1 MERNLQDNLS
11 YIIRINGE
19 WVPAMP
25 DDEEFSVQ
33 QIRDYVAGPPQ
44 VTCLTPDGYTLFQN
58 TEGVSKG
65 LEVNETGTSI
75 CHASGLSAT
84 VRGRVFLAHPAH
96 IPGSWKTTQNE
107 TDSETRA

>member
-1 MERNLQDNLS
+1 MQRNLENNLS

-33 QIRDYVAGPPQ
+33 EIRDYVAGPPQ

-58 TEGVSKG
+58 TEGASKG

-75 CHASGLSAT
+75 CNASGLSAT

-96 IPGSWKTTQNE
+96 IPAFWKNLHVE
-107 TDSETRA
+107 TDSQHAH